1 MTSFKAPQ
9 DLLRQ
14 ARRALLSHG
23 DLSTVPLQDRLLR
36 SWQRSLSAG
45 LSPLG
50 RLIETDRVAEPDLRR
65 QQTQQRDFIAHA
77 APVME
82 YLYDQVRSTESMVI
96 LSDRQGLLVHVEGDP
111 LFLDKAERVALTP
124 GAIWREEVRGTNAIG
139 TALAE
144 GAAVEV
150 HGQEHFLERNGFLT
164 CAAAPIR
171 DPLGVLLGVI
181 DISGDQRSRH
191 PHTHGL
197 VRTAARMVESSLFA
211 AANKGAARLHLHPK
225 AEGIGTLAEGAIALA
240 EDGWIIGATPAGLDM
255 LGLTPTDLG
264 ARRIDD
270 VLDVS
275 SGELFDRARRQP
287 REIHR
292 LPRRNGGQ
300 LFLRLEIDP
309 APLHPT
315 TPRRDDS
322 APAATTPTDALAALD
337 SGDLQIS
344 AVVSKLR
351 RVLGKPISILLAGES
366 GVGKERFA
374 RAIHASGPR
383 RDKPYIALNC
393 AALPE
398 NLIEAELFGYAPGA
412 FTGARKEGSP
422 GRLREADGGTLFLDE
437 IGDMPLALQA
447 RLLRALQEREVT
459 PLGGGATVKVDF
471 ALICA
476 SNRNLRQD
484 VEGGRFRSD
493 LYYRINGLP
502 LTLPALRERSDLAA
516 TVQRVLHAAA
526 PDRPLRLT
534 PDVLA
539 AFLAY
544 RWPGNLRQL
553 ASALQTATALLDDDE
568 HVIAWHH
575 LPDDLRDEIE
585 ADARLSE
592 RRTTLRD
599 AADEDTLKSQAF
611 SVIEKTLTA
620 CRGNISAAARRLGI
634 SRNTLYR
641 RLEEAR
647 RQGDAQP

>member
-197 VRTAARMVESSLFA
+197 VRTAARMVENSLFA
-211 AANKGAARLHLHPK
+211 AASRGAARLHLHPR
-225 AEGIGTLAEGAIALA
+225 AEGIGTLAEGAVALA
-240 EDGWIIGATPAGLDM
+240 EDGWIIGATPAGLEM
-255 LGLTPTDLG
+255 LGMRAADLG

-275 SGELFDRARRQP
+275 SGELFDRARQQP

-292 LPRRNGGQ
+292 LTRHNGGQ

-309 APLHPT
+309 APLHLT

-322 APAATTPTDALAALD
+322 APAAATPPDALAALD

-383 RDKPYIALNC
+383 RDAPYVALNC

-447 RLLRALQEREVT
+447 RLLRVLQEREVT

-476 SNRNLRQD
+476 SHRNLRQD
-484 VEGGRFRSD
+484 VEAGRFRSD

-516 TVQRVLHAAA
+516 TVQRVLHATA

-599 AADEDTLKSQAF
+599 AADEDTLKSLAF